1 MQEMHKDE
9 PKLTE
14 FISESI
20 SLNDQ
25 LSQQQEDMVRRIS
38 QWRHFC
44 ELSDKITSQV
54 VELQNDYDQT
64 NKRVTEYLAWQ
75 NDEEGKRAGAPKI
88 NENHKELLFNKWDE
102 QITQAEQAAE
112 SAATQASILIDCVNE
127 NLHRAN
133 LISETTPGYLPST
146 LQLEA
151 EWKQKAQA
159 NGKTIQALA
168 RLNWESYWTY
178 LVKPHNQCMTVRCI
192 MNAAEKVAPALM
204 DAVFAA
210 QLSTEI
216 SQPTLLKPMLDNCNF
231 KDQIQK

>member
-1 MQEMHKDE
+1 MHKDE
-9 PKLTE
+9 PKLTK

-20 SLNDQ
+20 GLNDQ

-54 VELQNDYDQT
+54 VELRNNYDQA
-64 NKRVTEYLAWQ
+64 NKRVTEYLAWK

-112 SAATQASILIDCVNE
+112 STATQANILIDCVNE

-133 LISETTPGYLPST
+133 LISESTPGYLPNT

-151 EWKQKAQA
+151 EWK
-159 NGKTIQALA
+159 
-168 RLNWESYWTY
+168 
-178 LVKPHNQCMTVRCI
+178 
-192 MNAAEKVAPALM
+192 
-204 DAVFAA
+204 
-210 QLSTEI
+210 
-216 SQPTLLKPMLDNCNF
+216 
-231 KDQIQK
+231 

>member
-1 MQEMHKDE
+1 MQVSYQRNLEEKEKQLQIVQEMHKDE
-9 PKLTE
+9 PKLIE
-14 FISESI
+14 CISESI
-20 SLNDQ
+20 GLNDQ

-44 ELSDKITSQV
+44 ELSGKITSQV
-54 VELQNDYDQT
+54 VELRNDYDQA
-64 NKRVTEYLAWQ
+64 NRRVREYMTWK

-112 SAATQASILIDCVNE
+112 TAATQASILIDCVNE

-133 LISETTPGYLPST
+133 LISETTPGYLLST

-151 EWKQKAQA
+151 EWRQRTQA

-178 LVKPHNQCMTVRCI
+178 LVKPHSQCMTVRCI
-192 MNAAEKVAPALM
+192 MNAAEKVAPTLM
-204 DAVFAA
+204 DAVFTA
-210 QLSTEI
+210 QLST
-216 SQPTLLKPMLDNCNF
+216 
-231 KDQIQK
+231 